1 MTRGHLPPEEPPG
14 GDSAQR
20 FHSPG
25 ASPLR
30 RALEQRSTPALLA
43 LRRAP
48 RWVLPVV
55 AVGLLLAGLAIPA
68 GWAGGAALLVLALL
82 LGWLAYLSWPS
93 AGVPGRVLRG
103 AALATLLAL
112 AALRL
117 LGRY

>member
-1 MTRGHLPPEEPPG
+1 MSRRDLPPEEPPG
-14 GDSAQR
+14 RDSAQR

-30 RALEQRSTPALLA
+30 RAVEQRSTPALLA

-48 RWVLPVV
+48 RWVPPLAAV
-55 AVGLLLAGLAIPA
+55 ALLLAGLAPPA
-68 GWAGGAALLVLALL
+68 GRAGGGALLVLATL

-93 AGVPGRVLRG
+93 AGVRGRVLRA
-103 AALATLLAL
+103 AALATLLGL

-117 LGRY
+117 LGHY